1 MNQKSY
7 WRDCILGSL
16 GGAFLMLANMAWI
29 GRQWK
34 KTEESKDE

>member
-16 GGAFLMLANMAWI
+16 GAFLMLANMAWV